1 MISLMGWDR
10 NVLAL
15 VLYFESEDFDY
26 EYGKEYRN

>member
-15 VLYFESEDFDY
+15 LLYFEREDFDY
-26 EYGKEYRN
+26 EYG